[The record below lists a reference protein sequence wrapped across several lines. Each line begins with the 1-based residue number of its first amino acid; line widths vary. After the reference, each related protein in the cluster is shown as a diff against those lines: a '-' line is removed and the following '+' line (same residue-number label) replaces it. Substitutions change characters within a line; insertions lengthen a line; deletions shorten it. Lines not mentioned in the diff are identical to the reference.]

1 MVEKTSD
8 SSDSDVEIFDSS
20 VRQCL
25 REFHNNDIGL
35 FIVGGTCFIALAL
48 CTSTPIAIATMT
60 VHAPEVTGLLAK
72 NIVHTCAFTG
82 LLAKN
87 MVSKLVLLGGKPF
100 RV

>member
-8 SSDSDVEIFDSS
+8 SSDSDVELFDSS
-20 VRQCL
+20 VRQHL
-25 REFHNNDIGL
+25 RGVRNNGIGL
-35 FIVGGTCFIALAL
+35 CIVGGSLFVVQVLCHYGAVICLAGM
-48 CTSTPIAIATMT
+48 A
-60 VHAPEVTGLLAK
+60 
-72 NIVHTCAFTG
+72 VHTCAFTG